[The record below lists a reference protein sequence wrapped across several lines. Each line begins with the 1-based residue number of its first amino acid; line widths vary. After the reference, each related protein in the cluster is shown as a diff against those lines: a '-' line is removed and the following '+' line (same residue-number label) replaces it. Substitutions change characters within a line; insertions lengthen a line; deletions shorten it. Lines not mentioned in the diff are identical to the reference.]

1 MWGAGAVKA
10 PDKCYESNTEGD
22 QFGTSKNIYII
33 KKNTFSVATHMYT
46 EK

>member
-22 QFGTSKNIYII
+22 QFGTSKNIYI
-33 KKNTFSVATHMYT
+33 KKFYIQCSDSHVH
-46 EK
+46 